1 MAGFRITS
9 PDQVI
14 SHISVLPNPAAP
26 DIDNLLHLYMA
37 RYLRG
42 VGHPLPMPTS
52 PTLASTL
59 TSAGVP
65 ALTTM
70 QPDIITQ
77 AMRDSPQGKSTTYRA
92 ERFLALAT
100 GSELLPLNPNY
111 VVTVSSFIFD
121 ISELI
126 LMFLCSFALFKAY
139 HLVMRT
145 PLLQIRKIM
154 PQAL

>member
-26 DIDNLLHLYMA
+26 DIDNLLHLYVA

-42 VGHPLPMPTS
+42 VGHPLPMPT
-52 PTLASTL
+52 TLAPVVTGAPGSTL
-59 TSAGVP
+59 ASAGVP
-65 ALTTM
+65 ALTAM

-77 AMRDSPQGKSTTYRA
+77 AMRDSPQGRSTTYRA

-100 GSELLPLNPNY
+100 GSELLPLNPNF
-111 VVTVSSFIFD
+111 VITVSSFIFD
-121 ISELI
+121 ISEFILI
-126 LMFLCSFALFKAY
+126 FFLALLCSKP
-139 HLVMRT
+139 T
-145 PLLQIRKIM
+145 IS
-154 PQAL
+154 